1 MKLFLDLKNRRFVK
15 SAASNVALDRL
26 VLKRRDNLPIAIV
39 YVENGAVATP
49 PVGTTA
55 AVGLKAKFSDSNFLA
70 YAAPG

>member
-26 VLKRRDNLPIAIV
+26 ILKRRDTLPIEVI

-49 PVGTTA
+49 PAGTTA
-55 AVGLKAKFSDSNFLA
+55 AVGLKAKFYD
-70 YAAPG
+70 